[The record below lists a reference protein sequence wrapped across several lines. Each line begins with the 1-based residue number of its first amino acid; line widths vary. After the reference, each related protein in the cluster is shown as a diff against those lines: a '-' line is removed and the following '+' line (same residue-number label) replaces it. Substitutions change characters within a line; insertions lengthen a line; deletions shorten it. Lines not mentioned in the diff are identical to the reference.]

1 MHTGGMRRHDID
13 VTALSAGSP
22 QRVYELLRAGAT
34 WPTWSGLGSFELER
48 PSPEPDR
55 SGVAADGAGADE
67 AVGAVRVFR
76 TGPLRSREQIV
87 ELVPGRRLGY
97 VLLSGL
103 PLRDYRADIDLTP
116 ISAGTEIRWHSTFVA
131 KVPGTGWFYR
141 WFLGRFLRQTVDGLA
156 DHAGRAPSAG

>member
-1 MHTGGMRRHDID
+1 MTAASTGS
-13 VTALSAGSP
+13 VET
-22 QRVYELLRAGAT
+22 VYELLRAGAT

-55 SGVAADGAGADE
+55 AGVGADGHGVDE
-67 AVGAVRVFR
+67 GVGAIRVFR
-76 TGPLRSREQIV
+76 TGPMRSREQIV
-87 ELVPGRRLGY
+87 ELVPGRRLSY

-103 PLRDYRADIDLTP
+103 PLRDYRADVDLSPT
-116 ISAGTEIRWHSTFVA
+116 AEGTEIRWHSTFDA

-156 DHAGRAPSAG
+156 AYAGRTRPSAA